1 MLSGGTAN
9 ASLTVSTPHS
19 LKRQKLLKHAQVVH
33 GAVSSSI
40 SAPCRLPLQRPRH
53 YAQCTRSS
61 ASLRANR
68 RPDKRK
74 SVYNAAPQTA
84 RPCSSRFLFS
94 AFRCSCSLHLHRVAG
109 GYLGSCNGRRR
120 EGYRGLMSP
129 ATYATAQGKVKGSAM
144 YAIRHHTKVS
154 AMVIF
159 GCTYMLTVC
168 ISPWAS
174 MKGAKH

>member
-19 LKRQKLLKHAQVVH
+19 SKRQKLVKHAQVVH
-33 GAVSSSI
+33 AAVTSSI
-40 SAPCRLPLQRPRH
+40 SVPCRLPLQRPRH

-61 ASLRANR
+61 ARLRANR
-68 RPDKRK
+68 HPDKRK

-109 GYLGSCNGRRR
+109 GCLGSCNGRRR

-129 ATYATAQGKVKGSAM
+129 ATYATVQGRRKGSAM
-144 YAIRHHTKVS
+144 YAIRPHTKVS
-154 AMVIF
+154 AMRYLGVHT
-159 GCTYMLTVC
+159 C
-168 ISPWAS
+168 
-174 MKGAKH
+174 